1 MFSWHGRKNS
11 KNHRNMQSCV
21 MICSISFEERGT
33 HWCWKYTIIPNKVA
47 RIFPDTALDSFPYL
61 DPARA
66 RRMGISS
73 LSSEVTSV
81 TAQSVSKLL
90 LGHPSLVLSGW
101 GIALPRKPPMYH
113 CAAHR
118 ENPVRYLQAPFS
130 SAGGGE
136 SKMKPQGNAGFTSGG
151 KEGNSDPRPTNPTA
165 LLGQSMKGW
174 ITLHYQ

>member
-11 KNHRNMQSCV
+11 KNHWNMQSCV
-21 MICSISFEERGT
+21 LICSISFEERGT
-33 HWCWKYTIIPNKVA
+33 HWCWKYTIIPNKVG
-47 RIFPDTALDSFPYL
+47 RIFPDTASDSFPYL

-73 LSSEVTSV
+73 LSCEVTSV
-81 TAQSVSKLL
+81 TAQNTQSVSKLL
-90 LGHPSLVLSGW
+90 LGHPSLVLSSW

-130 SAGGGE
+130 SAGGGRAKWNRRAMQDLPVE
-136 SKMKPQGNAGFTSGG
+136 GRRATVTQDPQT
-151 KEGNSDPRPTNPTA
+151 P
-165 LLGQSMKGW
+165 LLC
-174 ITLHYQ
+174 